1 MGEWTIE
8 AMQDSDWPAV
18 REIYRQGIVTGDATF
33 ETEVPEWAAWDA
45 GHLRHSLLVALD
57 GGRDGARVGG
67 WAALSP
73 VSRRTVYAGVA
84 EVSVY
89 VAEALRGQGIG
100 RRLLAAL
107 VAESE
112 RQGIWTLQAGIF
124 AENPASIALHQR
136 LGFRM
141 VGWRERI
148 GRRDG
153 RWRDTVL
160 LERRSEEAGK

>member
-1 MGEWTIE
+1 V
-8 AMQDSDWPAV
+8 A
-18 REIYRQGIVTGDATF
+18 R
-33 ETEVPEWAAWDA
+33 A
-45 GHLRHSLLVALD
+45 G
-57 GGRDGARVGG
+57 GAIGG

-73 VSRRTVYAGVA
+73 ASRRAVYSGVA
-84 EVSVY
+84 EVSIY
-89 VAEALRGQGIG
+89 VAEVERGQGLG
-100 RRLLAAL
+100 RRLLSVL
-107 VAESE
+107 VEESE
-112 RQGIWTLQAGIF
+112 SQGIWTLQAGIF
-124 AENPASIALHQR
+124 AENRASIALHQR

>member
-1 MGEWTIE
+1 MGG
-8 AMQDSDWPAV
+8 P
-18 REIYRQGIVTGDATF
+18 
-33 ETEVPEWAAWDA
+33 
-45 GHLRHSLLVALD
+45 
-57 GGRDGARVGG
+57 
-67 WAALSP
+67 
-73 VSRRTVYAGVA
+73 SRRTVYAGVA

-112 RQGIWTLQAGIF
+112 GQGIWTLQAGIF
-124 AENPASIALHQR
+124 AENRASIALHQR

-141 VGWRERI
+141 VDRRERI